1 MSVHKISA
9 GQHRRVCMLE
19 LTRPGMNICGRRFG
33 ARTNDY
39 APVMAEQTFADT
51 RKPPVLAGKMLTKTY
66 GRCEMPKCMTDPDSR
81 VSADSCLCQD
91 EPGQS
96 CSVMWE

>member
-1 MSVHKISA
+1 
-9 GQHRRVCMLE
+9 MLK
-19 LTRPGMNICGRRFG
+19 LTRPGMNLCGRRFG

-66 GRCEMPKCMTDPDSR
+66 GRCDKPKCGTDPDSR
-81 VSADSCLCQD
+81 VSADSCVCQD
-91 EPGQS
+91 VPGQS
-96 CSVMWE
+96 CPVMWE